1 MNSVG
6 SVSAVSNNLCL
17 RCDQP
22 MTGTGDMHFE
32 CATEVAIAWGIERR
46 KNPPKVKQTKRKG
59 QHA

>member
-1 MNSVG
+1 
-6 SVSAVSNNLCL
+6 
-17 RCDQP
+17 